1 MPESGVYF
9 VSPDGNNT
17 NAGTAIANP
26 LRTIQKAVQLAPPG
40 STIVLRAGTY
50 RESIPS
56 LTKQITFQPYPHE
69 QVWLKGSVIVTGFV
83 QHGSIWRKDN
93 WTYKFIPTADIA
105 AIDLAY
111 PMAQYPDQAFIDGNP
126 LTQVA
131 SKAQVGA
138 GTFYVDYTLDQ
149 LFIGDNPAGRTVEA
163 SAYVFAINMQT
174 GSDYSVVRGL
184 GIQQYAPHFESDQAG
199 MILGNANHLT
209 FENNT
214 FAYSA
219 NQGLTIFGTDAVI
232 RGNTFI
238 YNSESG
244 LGGYAADRTVV
255 DNNYIG
261 YNNTEHFNVSY
272 NAGGAKFSTT
282 DSMVWTNNLFEFN
295 IGAGA
300 WCDWASNYTQFLNN
314 TFRYNAKGAIVYE
327 KSGYAIMAGN
337 LIYGNSGAG
346 IKLNGANNNKIY
358 NNTFSRNTSHLHIV
372 DDARRTGDA
381 TAPGITEYNVISNNI
396 LSNGDGTS
404 ASLLY
409 QKDYANQSTGDV
421 MVSQLDYNAYYR
433 TSAAIPS
440 PLIGWEVA
448 GTTVYYNTLATFQA
462 ARNRELH
469 GLSIDNQATN
479 PFFVNETGGDYHLLR
494 NSPAKGQGQPLPTDV
509 AAALGVTAGV
519 PVDMGAYPLPAPI
532 VDPTPL
538 PTPTVDTTRP
548 STPTGI
554 AATVISAAQI
564 NLAWTA
570 STDNVG
576 VVGYQVFRNGIEIG
590 TPAIPV
596 YFDTGLQAGTS
607 YAYTVAAYDA
617 AGNTSAF
624 SPSVS
629 VTTPAVNIIVTI
641 TAPTAGQTVGGTIT
655 LRANVS
661 ANVTGVNF
669 YVDGVYV
676 GNGGASGGLVTA
688 NWITTTVANGK
699 HTIVAKA
706 FAPGAT
712 ATNTLSVNVAN

>member
-1 MPESGVYF
+1 MLSTYRLSRCTVLQLLGLMVGVAQALAMAVSSAMANPTITLKDTAYSIPASGVYF
-9 VSPDGNNT
+9 VSPAGNDA
-17 NAGTAIANP
+17 NAGTAVTTP
-26 LRTIQKAVQLAPPG
+26 LRTLQKAVQVAPVG

-83 QHGSIWRKDN
+83 QNGSIWRKDS
-93 WTYKFIPTADIA
+93 WTYKFIPTADTA
-105 AIDLAY
+105 AIDPAY
-111 PMAQYPDQAFIDGNP
+111 PMAQYPDQVFIDGPP

-138 GTFYVDYTLDQ
+138 GTFYVDYALNQ

-219 NQGLTIFGTDAVI
+219 SRGLAIFGTDAVI

-238 YNSESG
+238 YNSENG
-244 LGGYAADRTVV
+244 LGGYAADRTIV
-255 DNNYIG
+255 DNNYIA

-272 NAGGAKFSTT
+272 DAGGAKFAGT

-295 IGAGA
+295 IGAGV
-300 WCDWASNYTQFLNN
+300 WCDWASHYTQFLNN
-314 TFRYNAKGAIVYE
+314 IFRYNANDAIKYE

-358 NNTFSRNTSHLHIV
+358 NNTFSRNTSHLSIV

-381 TAPGITEYNVISNNI
+381 TAPGITEYNVINNNI

-409 QKDYANQSTGDV
+409 EKDYANQNTGDV

-440 PLIGWEVA
+440 HLIGWEVA

-479 PFFVNETGGDYHLLR
+479 PFFVNEAGEDYHLLS
-494 NSPAKGQGQPLPTDV
+494 NSPAKGRG
-509 AAALGVTAGV
+509 
-519 PVDMGAYPLPAPI
+519 
-532 VDPTPL
+532 
-538 PTPTVDTTRP
+538 
-548 STPTGI
+548 
-554 AATVISAAQI
+554 
-564 NLAWTA
+564 
-570 STDNVG
+570 
-576 VVGYQVFRNGIEIG
+576 
-590 TPAIPV
+590 
-596 YFDTGLQAGTS
+596 
-607 YAYTVAAYDA
+607 
-617 AGNTSAF
+617 
-624 SPSVS
+624 SPSLQ
-629 VTTPAVNIIVTI
+629 TLLTPWV
-641 TAPTAGQTVGGTIT
+641 
-655 LRANVS
+655 
-661 ANVTGVNF
+661 
-669 YVDGVYV
+669 
-676 GNGGASGGLVTA
+676 
-688 NWITTTVANGK
+688 
-699 HTIVAKA
+699 
-706 FAPGAT
+706 
-712 ATNTLSVNVAN
+712 